1 MPLAFLAVMALTRFS
16 KYRLGSF
23 SSVLSSSR
31 APPSPSTLGGC
42 AAACSAFLA
51 CAGRAQRARHKLAA
65 VTNRQLIGFPPSV
78 CNPGALL
85 LLLRCSL
92 LACFSAFSCATRL
105 AFWRFL
111 NSLHVAQQ
119 GGVLSSA
126 WPAELPDADRASH
139 QTHACQIHAGTHL
152 LPLHLL
158 ASCSAARPSHP

>member
-31 APPSPSTLGGC
+31 PPPSPSTLGGC

-51 CAGRAQRARHKLAA
+51 CGGRAQRARHKLAA
-65 VTNRQLIGFPPSV
+65 VTNRQLGFPPFCVQSWRAAAAAAMLAA
-78 CNPGALL
+78 CLL
-85 LLLRCSL
+85 LGLLLRHAVGL
-92 LACFSAFSCATRL
+92 LALLEL
-105 AFWRFL
+105 A
-111 NSLHVAQQ
+111 AC
-119 GGVLSSA
+119 GTAAGALSSA
-126 WPAELPDADRASH
+126 LYAELPDADRASH
-139 QTHACQIHAGTHL
+139 QTRLCQSHAGTHL

>member
-31 APPSPSTLGGC
+31 PPPSPSTLGGC

-51 CAGRAQRARHKLAA
+51 CEGRAQRARHKLAA
-65 VTNRQLIGFPPSV
+65 VTNRQLGFPPSV

-111 NSLHVAQQ
+111 NSLHAEQQ
-119 GGVLSSA
+119 GGALSA
-126 WPAELPDADRASH
+126 LP
-139 QTHACQIHAGTHL
+139 GE
-152 LPLHLL
+152 
-158 ASCSAARPSHP
+158 